1 MIIMLQTNLEGLAN
15 APLAWLIVL
24 ELAGIVVWHLIPRWR
39 VNLRLVVE
47 IAFFAAM
54 TAVLIN
60 SDISPIRFQ
69 GYGLEDVRAF
79 IVIMAKLLW
88 WLHLAWAIIGFVRIY
103 LVLEGKP
110 NEARLLQDIVVGLVY
125 LCVTLSALAFVFG
138 VAIGTLVATSG
149 VIAIVLGLALQNT
162 LGDVFSGIALTL
174 GRTYSLG
181 DWILLADGTE
191 GRVIASNW
199 RSTQVLTG
207 ANNVVVL
214 PNSALAKVGLTNVS
228 QPNET
233 HLLKMTVRVAPT
245 RMPSIIEDVM
255 QAVLA
260 GCNSI
265 VREPPPQVALK
276 SLDAAALEIEL
287 QFQVTNPSL
296 RTIARNEVIDLFY
309 RHCKSAGLLLAAPPS
324 AIGLV
329 NGLPTEE
336 DAKPPEITPLGL
348 IEAIPIFSGLTR
360 SEKELLAQS
369 SAVREFQKN
378 DIIVLEGQKLPSMMM
393 IRAGI
398 VAMRYGE
405 VERRRLS
412 PGDFFGETGLLA
424 GMGEVCTLQALTR
437 VTVYE
442 IDQQSFAPLL
452 EARPAIAEE
461 IAARLSARAEYI
473 RNLSLPIAPQARSQI
488 AFLKA
493 IRTIFGGRH

>member
-1 MIIMLQTNLEGLAN
+1 
-15 APLAWLIVL
+15 
-24 ELAGIVVWHLIPRWR
+24 
-39 VNLRLVVE
+39 
-47 IAFFAAM
+47 
-54 TAVLIN
+54 
-60 SDISPIRFQ
+60 
-69 GYGLEDVRAF
+69 
-79 IVIMAKLLW
+79 
-88 WLHLAWAIIGFVRIY
+88 
-103 LVLEGKP
+103 
-110 NEARLLQDIVVGLVY
+110 
-125 LCVTLSALAFVFG
+125 
-138 VAIGTLVATSG
+138 
-149 VIAIVLGLALQNT
+149 LALQNT

-191 GRVIASNW
+191 GRVIASTW

-207 ANNVVVL
+207 ANNIVVL
-214 PNSALAKVGLTNVS
+214 PNSVFAKLGLTNIS

-233 HLLKMTVRVAPT
+233 HFLKMTVRVAPT

-360 SEKELLAQS
+360 SEKERLAQS

-473 RNLSLPIAPQARSQI
+473 RNLSLPITAQARGQI

>member
-1 MIIMLQTNLEGLAN
+1 MS
-15 APLAWLIVL
+15 
-24 ELAGIVVWHLIPRWR
+24 
-39 VNLRLVVE
+39 LRLVVE

-138 VAIGTLVATSG
+138 VPIGTLVATSG

-214 PNSALAKVGLTNVS
+214 PNSALAKVSLTNVS

-233 HLLKMTVRVAPT
+233 HFLKMTVRVAPT

-260 GCNSI
+260 GCKLDRQGPSSTGGIEELGRRCPRNRTA
-265 VREPPPQVALK
+265 VPGNEPI
-276 SLDAAALEIEL
+276 AADDC
-287 QFQVTNPSL
+287 PK
-296 RTIARNEVIDLFY
+296 RGD
-309 RHCKSAGLLLAAPPS
+309 
-324 AIGLV
+324 
-329 NGLPTEE
+329 
-336 DAKPPEITPLGL
+336 
-348 IEAIPIFSGLTR
+348 R
-360 SEKELLAQS
+360 S
-369 SAVREFQKN
+369 V
-378 DIIVLEGQKLPSMMM
+378 
-393 IRAGI
+393 
-398 VAMRYGE
+398 
-405 VERRRLS
+405 LS
-412 PGDFFGETGLLA
+412 P
-424 GMGEVCTLQALTR
+424 LQIR
-437 VTVYE
+437 
-442 IDQQSFAPLL
+442 
-452 EARPAIAEE
+452 R
-461 IAARLSARAEYI
+461 IAAGGTAVGE
-473 RNLSLPIAPQARSQI
+473 
-488 AFLKA
+488 
-493 IRTIFGGRH
+493 RTCERTSDGGGRQAA

>member
-1 MIIMLQTNLEGLAN
+1 MLQLYLEGLARTS
-15 APLAWLIVL
+15 LAWLITL

-47 IAFFAAM
+47 IGFFAAM
-54 TAVLIN
+54 TAVLIG

-69 GYGLEDVRAF
+69 GYGLEDAHAF
-79 IVIMAKLLW
+79 AVIMAKLLW

-110 NEARLLQDIVVGLVY
+110 HEEHLLQDIVVGLVY
-125 LCVTLSALAFVFG
+125 LCVTLSALAFVLG
-138 VAIGTLVATSG
+138 IPIGTLVATSG

-174 GRTYSLG
+174 GRSYSLG

-191 GRVIASNW
+191 GRVIASTW

-207 ANNVVVL
+207 ANNVVAL
-214 PNSALAKVGLTNVS
+214 PNSVLAKLGLTNIS
-228 QPNET
+228 QPDET

-245 RMPSIIEDVM
+245 RMPSIVEDVM
-255 QAVLA
+255 QSVLA

-276 SLDAAALEIEL
+276 NLDAVALEIEL
-287 QFQVTNPSL
+287 QFWVRNPSL
-296 RTIARNEVIDLFY
+296 RTKARNEVMDLFY
-309 RHCKSAGLLLAAPPS
+309 RHCKSAGLLLAMPPS
-324 AIGLV
+324 AIALMSE
-329 NGLPTEE
+329 PPSEE
-336 DAKPPEITPLGL
+336 RAKPPEITPLAL
-348 IEAIPIFSGLTR
+348 IEAIPIFFGLTM
-360 SEKELLAQS
+360 SEKELLARS
-369 SAVREFQKN
+369 CAVREYQKN
-378 DIIVLEGQKLPSMMM
+378 DIIVHQGEMLASMMI

-398 VAMRYGE
+398 LAMRYGE
-405 VERRRLS
+405 QEQRRLS
-412 PGDFFGETGLLA
+412 PGDFFGESGLLA

-452 EARPAIAEE
+452 GARPAMAEE
-461 IAARLSARAEYI
+461 IAARLSARADHV
-473 RNLSLPIAPQARSQI
+473 RHLPLSKTGQERSAR
-488 AFLKA
+488 ALLKA
-493 IRTIFGGRH
+493 MRTIFGS